1 MNKRENY
8 IKSTGITLIALVIT
22 IIVML
27 ILAGVSL
34 NATIGENGIL
44 AQAKSATYVQSVAV
58 LEEYINNYYVEH
70 YEELSGE
77 ESKVLTL
84 TQLEPSWFYIP
95 ANEGVGGLRYVVDGE
110 GHALYLIKKSG
121 LPDDIKNQIRGG
133 DAGEGSYADYVALN
147 DVYGVTSDLKV
158 YYCSNGTDTILG
170 ASKEKVDLDN
180 PFREVFTET
189 NNSAIYNLLSDY
201 DIANSD
207 GEKDG
212 ILTAEELKSVTR
224 LTINSSSGITDFS
237 NFYNLISLK
246 ELTLDG
252 LNLSNLKGIEN
263 CPQLNYMYFKSSVIE
278 DYSSLAK
285 LSKLRYLYLNDIDDN
300 ELVKLC
306 GGIKNVNFS
315 NLEYFAIVGNNGS
328 ISSISVMDV
337 LYAYKAEKTIT
348 SVEPLSWLT
357 ETTKKS
363 VKYLSLNNNNI
374 VSLEPIKDFT
384 NLILLRC
391 EYNQLTNL
399 SGIENMQSLTYLCGA
414 ENKLGTIINENGIES
429 GEDALIGTAISA
441 LADKTQLTQVNL
453 SSNSNLACVSYFI
466 NDINLKYLYLEN
478 CSKNMVIGGITNI
491 INNCIDTR
499 LPVKFLK
506 GDRYKVAD
514 YYNANTVTYEEL
526 RADLYENTTIE
537 KINLDGCTKLTN
549 QQLNTILG
557 SMPQLKYV
565 TLKDCTNLTTID
577 FVAES
582 HKIENADGTN
592 SYTYTNPKCT
602 KLIELDLRKTNVT
615 DMTPLNNYAMDL
627 KVLRVSDGRDFINI
641 ANTISRLRTN
651 SDYQYWYGN
660 KDRKLR
666 WVSL

>member
-8 IKSTGITLIALVIT
+8 IKSNGITLIALVIT

-121 LPDDIKNQIRGG
+121 LPEDIKNQIRGG

>member
-8 IKSTGITLIALVIT
+8 IKSNGITLIALVIT

-44 AQAKSATYVQSVAV
+44 TQAKNATYMQGIAT

-70 YEELSGE
+70 YEEMNE
-77 ESKVLTL
+77 EENKVLTL
-84 TQLEPSWFYIP
+84 TKLVPKWFYIP

-121 LPDDIKNQIRGG
+121 LPEEIKQQLRGG
-133 DAGEGSYADYVALN
+133 DAGEGKYIDYVTLN

-158 YYCSNGTDTILG
+158 YYCSNGADTILG

-212 ILTAEELKSVTR
+212 ILTAEELKSVIR

-252 LNLSNLKGIEN
+252 LNLNNLKGIEN

-306 GGIKNVNFS
+306 GGIKNANFS
-315 NLEYFAIVGNNGS
+315 NLEYFAIVGNSGS

-374 VSLEPIKDFT
+374 VSLESIKDFT

-399 SGIENMQSLTYLCGA
+399 SGIENMQSLTYLCGV

-453 SSNSNLACVSYFI
+453 SSNSNLACVSYFM

-478 CSKNMVIGGITNI
+478 CSKNMVIGGITDI

-514 YYNANTVTYEEL
+514 YYNAKTVTYEEL

-582 HKIENADGTN
+582 HKIENADDTN

-602 KLIELDLRKTNVT
+602 KLIELDLRNTNVT
-615 DMTPLNNYAMDL
+615 DMTPLNNYATDL

-666 WVSL
+666 WFSL

>member
-8 IKSTGITLIALVIT
+8 IKSNGITLIALVIT

-491 INNCIDTR
+491 INKCLDSR
-499 LPVKFLK
+499 FPVKFLK

>member
-8 IKSTGITLIALVIT
+8 IKSNGITLIALVIT